1 MLCVFIYVRKSEV
14 DRCKGCN
21 NMNKGE
27 LNSKELNQIICENTA
42 MFLCGNGFSINFDK
56 DFSNIY
62 DRLFEAHK
70 SLMRNGKYEANGGSL
85 GKIFKDNYN
94 NVCKYVNAFK
104 QKNLDEF
111 FESGVIFAEDIIKNK
126 DLMNELQN
134 SKYIHKLTFGTSE
147 LDIVRSIAEVGRSR
161 GYKAVNIE
169 YWSLLIYMY
178 FTIRRLRDLYVFPS
192 NNLFIT
198 LIKIGSINQG
208 RLVPGEED
216 IYQYIMSN
224 GLNTYYRMLFATA
237 IWNNGKAVDFEELQ
251 DIEKL
256 NVPKIRG
263 FLNQFK
269 VLITLNYDHIIE
281 NIVGYPI
288 QHIHGEFIEGKKEF
302 VYFQSLGW
310 KSDKERYVSYSD
322 ILIGDY
328 YINKTFAAQV
338 SYMNKNPRN
347 KKIVNITRTV
357 GKYIQEKQTNVI
369 VIFGMNINN
378 DQHIIRD
385 VMLGL
390 EEIAEKNP
398 KIIYCYYNEL
408 DKIDFEKQYVSAI
421 TFSEEVNQK
430 VRKIEVEY
438 IKTEEVLDKYFR

>member
-1 MLCVFIYVRKSEV
+1 
-14 DRCKGCN
+14 
-21 NMNKGE
+21 
-27 LNSKELNQIICENTA
+27 
-42 MFLCGNGFSINFDK
+42 
-56 DFSNIY
+56 
-62 DRLFEAHK
+62 
-70 SLMRNGKYEANGGSL
+70 
-85 GKIFKDNYN
+85 
-94 NVCKYVNAFK
+94 
-104 QKNLDEF
+104 
-111 FESGVIFAEDIIKNK
+111 
-126 DLMNELQN
+126 MNELQN

-256 NVPKIRG
+256 NVPKIRD

>member
-1 MLCVFIYVRKSEV
+1 M
-14 DRCKGCN
+14 
-21 NMNKGE
+21 
-27 LNSKELNQIICENTA
+27 
-42 MFLCGNGFSINFDK
+42 
-56 DFSNIY
+56 
-62 DRLFEAHK
+62 
-70 SLMRNGKYEANGGSL
+70 
-85 GKIFKDNYN
+85 
-94 NVCKYVNAFK
+94 NAFK

-178 FTIRRLRDLYVFPS
+178 FTIRRLRNLYVFPS

-256 NVPKIRG
+256 NVPKIRD